1 MSFATDYIDAQKS
14 EYHSTVVSLRDITT
28 TAFYKKYTKVYRSL
42 AGSGHYPNSLLTHLF
57 FILGRVRARNWWS
70 DWQVHCSV

>member
-42 AGSGHYPNSLLTHLF
+42 AGSGHYPNSLL
-57 FILGRVRARNWWS
+57 
-70 DWQVHCSV
+70 